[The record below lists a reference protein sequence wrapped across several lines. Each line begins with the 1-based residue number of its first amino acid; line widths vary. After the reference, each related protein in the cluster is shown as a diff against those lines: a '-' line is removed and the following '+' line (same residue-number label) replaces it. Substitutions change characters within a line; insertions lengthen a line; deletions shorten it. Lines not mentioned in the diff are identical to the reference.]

1 MIIKIQQPE
10 NSVERVDNG
19 VIVNLYNAHINGDI
33 SQELNEDNQK
43 IGLVG
48 SITADGGYE
57 NQVSTLNSAYPKLH
71 INVLKSYIEFRDPK
85 VFNILKNTYN
95 LGDNYGISTSDLDG
109 LYLDGNGY
117 NGGITFK
124 NTDIEYFEEF
134 KYFTNFTGG
143 HNAPFANCTN
153 LKLISLPST
162 YSPQGDD
169 FFLNTKCNVI
179 VPSLKWLMEFNYI
192 RKGAMPGFDN
202 QYDYYIGDI
211 NHKLVDVI
219 VTSDMVPIG
228 NNSQR
233 KFAGSN
239 IETVTWESNIDI
251 GANLFRTCQKLT
263 TVTVTGNITSVEKES
278 FAECN
283 SLTTVVL
290 PQSCVTLGYGAFN
303 GDSRIQTFIAPG
315 ITTIGNYA
323 LKNCSSLTTLDFP
336 DLTTVGQESFR
347 GCNHLTTVNAP
358 NLTTVEYNG
367 FRDCLALQS
376 LGNASSITR
385 IETFGFYNCNSLHPD
400 ISNCKYLGTLC
411 LYGVQGTYSGQDIQN
426 LEETQGTREGG
437 CFASINNNLFSHTGP
452 LTLPKLKTLGDKTF
466 AGCRGITSFTAV
478 NLEQITTG
486 TFLDC
491 TDLTEVNLGSALLAL
506 TGVDFAY
513 DGGGGGIFQNCQNL
527 ETVTITNTTNTRIP
541 CKMFLNCKKLS
552 SVNIQQ
558 FEQNVTRMGNFAFY
572 NCNSLS
578 NKVFYFPSMVGI
590 IETVRGAANTS
601 WSSDYGWE
609 DIKMIGTFCNT
620 SNTSIYMPNLQKT
633 PPTTNRNELPAN
645 MFYGKV
651 STSQPQ
657 YTDCIPV
664 INTVYFKSLQEIAAL
679 TFYNANI
686 KTLIINNSTVPTFV
700 NTDLFSSIT
709 DRNTN
714 LFSRATIGTLYVPDD
729 ALNSY
734 INDSHY
740 STLASQNKIKG
751 ISECPVVTR
760 AQQEQGSIGVI
771 SACMT

>member
-1 MIIKIQQPE
+1 
-10 NSVERVDNG
+10 
-19 VIVNLYNAHINGDI
+19 
-33 SQELNEDNQK
+33 
-43 IGLVG
+43 
-48 SITADGGYE
+48 
-57 NQVSTLNSAYPKLH
+57 
-71 INVLKSYIEFRDPK
+71 
-85 VFNILKNTYN
+85 
-95 LGDNYGISTSDLDG
+95 
-109 LYLDGNGY
+109 
-117 NGGITFK
+117 
-124 NTDIEYFEEF
+124 
-134 KYFTNFTGG
+134 
-143 HNAPFANCTN
+143 
-153 LKLISLPST
+153 
-162 YSPQGDD
+162 
-169 FFLNTKCNVI
+169 
-179 VPSLKWLMEFNYI
+179 MEFNYARRDAI
-192 RKGAMPGFDN
+192 PSFNN
-202 QYDYYIGDI
+202 QYDYYIGDR
-211 NHKLVDVI
+211 NHKLVDVV
-219 VTSDMVPIG
+219 VTYDMTPNG
-228 NNSQR
+228 NGNR
-233 KFAGSN
+233 KFQGTS
-239 IETVTWESNIDI
+239 IETVTWESNTNIPNDT
-251 GANLFRTCQKLT
+251 FRAASHLN
-263 TVTVTGNITSVEKES
+263 TVTVTGNITSVGYDS
-278 FAECN
+278 FAECHG
-283 SLTTVVL
+283 SLTTVTL
-290 PQSCVTLGYGAFN
+290 PQSCTTLDIEAFDR
-303 GDSRIQTFIAPG
+303 DSKIQTFIAPG
-315 ITTIGNYA
+315 IITIGDRA
-323 LKNCSSLTTLDFP
+323 LRSCSSLTTLNFP
-336 DLTTVGQESFR
+336 DLTTIGEESFR

-358 NLTTVEYNG
+358 NLTTVAYNG
-367 FRDCLALQS
+367 FRDCSALQS

-400 ISNCKYLGTLC
+400 ISNCKYLGALC
-411 LYGVQGTYSGQDIQN
+411 LYGVQGTYSEQDIQN

-437 CFASINNNLFSHTGP
+437 CFATNNSSINNNLFSHTGP
-452 LTLPKLKTLGDKTF
+452 LTLPKLKTLRDKTF

-527 ETVTITNTTNTRIP
+527 ETVTITNTINTRIP

-590 IETVRGAANTS
+590 IETIRGAANTS

-657 YTDCIPV
+657 YTDCISV

-714 LFSRATIGTLYVPDD
+714 LFSGATIGTLYVPDN

-740 STLASQNKIKG
+740 STLANQNKIKG